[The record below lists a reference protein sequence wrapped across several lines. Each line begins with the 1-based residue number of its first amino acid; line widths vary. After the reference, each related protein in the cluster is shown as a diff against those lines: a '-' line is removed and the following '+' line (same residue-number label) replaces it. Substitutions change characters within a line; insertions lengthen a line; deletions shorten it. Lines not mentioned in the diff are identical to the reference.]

1 MLLAALAAF
10 CVFFSNVSIGAATG
24 SAFLSDVGEALTL
37 FAACVCFVVA
47 VLQREGSARRSKLI
61 TGEDPDREEDCHD
74 RQAGADGARLR

>member
-24 SAFLSDVGEALTL
+24 AVFLTDVGEAVVL

-47 VLQREGSARRSKLI
+47 VLQRETAAQSPKEKPGA
-61 TGEDPDREEDCHD
+61 DPDREEDHHD
-74 RQAGADGARLR
+74 QQASSAH